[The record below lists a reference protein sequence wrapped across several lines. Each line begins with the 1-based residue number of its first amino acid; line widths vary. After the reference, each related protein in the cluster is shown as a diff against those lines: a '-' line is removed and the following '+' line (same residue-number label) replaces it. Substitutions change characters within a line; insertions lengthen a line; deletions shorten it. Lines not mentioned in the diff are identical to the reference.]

1 MSVVPFHF
9 IWIFYAFGTMVGLVV
24 LTVWI
29 VYVATR
35 PHTNPPSPGISS
47 PGPAP
52 MPPGPFPGTPLDI
65 LARRFASGEITA
77 EEYQQARKLLLEDP
91 RS

>member
-1 MSVVPFHF
+1 MTLMPFHF
-9 IWIFYAFGTMVGLVV
+9 FWIFWVFGTVVVLVL

-29 VYVATR
+29 VHIATR
-35 PHTNPPSPGISS
+35 PHTNPPSPGMAT

-52 MPPGPFPGTPLDI
+52 MPPGPPPGTPLEI

-77 EEYQQARKLLLEDP
+77 EEYERGRDVLGGGKT
-91 RS
+91 

>member
-52 MPPGPFPGTPLDI
+52 TPPGPPLDI

-77 EEYQQARKLLLEDP
+77 EEYERGRDLLGGGKT
-91 RS
+91 